1 MVKFFLS
8 THGHMASGLKSSIDI
23 LLGDSSCMTV
33 FDAYVDEKSLED
45 ELNAFYGTVEPEDQ
59 VILLSDMFG
68 GSVNSMMYLFLNR
81 PNTMLV
87 TGVNLA
93 LVIGLIVGKDSLTRE
108 SVEEL
113 IGQSREAIRIVELEE
128 ESGDGGTDKGDDLF

>member
-59 VILLSDMFG
+59 VILLSE
-68 GSVNSMMYLFLNR
+68 
-81 PNTMLV
+81 
-87 TGVNLA
+87 
-93 LVIGLIVGKDSLTRE
+93 IGRAHV
-108 SVEEL
+108 
-113 IGQSREAIRIVELEE
+113 
-128 ESGDGGTDKGDDLF
+128 

>member
-8 THGHMASGLKSSIDI
+8 THGHMASGLKSSVDI
-23 LLGDSSCMTV
+23 LLGDSSCLTA
-33 FDAYVDEKSLED
+33 FDAYVDERSLED
-45 ELNAFYGTVEPEDQ
+45 QLNAFYETVAPEDQ

-113 IGQSREAIRIVELEE
+113 VRQGREAVRIVDLEE
-128 ESGDGGTDKGDDLF
+128 TAGSGGAESEELF

>member
-23 LLGDSSCMTV
+23 LLGDSSSLAV
-33 FDAYVDEKSLED
+33 FDAYVDEKSLEE
-45 ELNAFYGTVEPEDQ
+45 ELNAFYETVEPEDR

-81 PNTMLV
+81 PNTMLI

-93 LVIGLIVGKDSLTRE
+93 LVIGLMVEKDTLTRE
-108 SVEEL
+108 SIDQL
-113 IGQSREAIRIVELEE
+113 IRQSREALKVVEPEE
-128 ESGDGGTDKGDDLF
+128 ETESGEGTEDDLF